1 LRLLL
6 TLLPLESGAS
16 PLEPWAEPLLFSGA

>member
-1 LRLLL
+1 LLL